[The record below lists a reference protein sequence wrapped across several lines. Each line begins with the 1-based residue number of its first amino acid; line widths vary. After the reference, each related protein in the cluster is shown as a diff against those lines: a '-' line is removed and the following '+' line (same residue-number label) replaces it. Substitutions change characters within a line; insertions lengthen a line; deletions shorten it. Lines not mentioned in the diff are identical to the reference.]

1 MATAK
6 AQDASSNPGTATD
19 SDTATTADHAWVV
32 MTPESTQ
39 AAAVPV
45 AEPLDFSASDTW
57 GQGGRFVINEQGLR
71 VPAPTI

>member
-6 AQDASSNPGTATD
+6 AQDASSNSGASTNPN
-19 SDTATTADHAWVV
+19 TATTGDNAWLV
-32 MTPESTQ
+32 TPET
-39 AAAVPV
+39 AAVPV

-57 GQGGRFVINEQGLR
+57 GQGGRFVVNEQGLR